1 MKKPKKSNKYDIQFT
16 VAGSFLD
23 VLKASAS
30 HANKKTA
37 KKVKKKSTKGK

>member
-1 MKKPKKSNKYDIQFT
+1 MKPKKANKYDIQFA
-16 VAGSFLD
+16 VAGSFID

-37 KKVKKKSTKGK
+37 KKTKKKSNKSK